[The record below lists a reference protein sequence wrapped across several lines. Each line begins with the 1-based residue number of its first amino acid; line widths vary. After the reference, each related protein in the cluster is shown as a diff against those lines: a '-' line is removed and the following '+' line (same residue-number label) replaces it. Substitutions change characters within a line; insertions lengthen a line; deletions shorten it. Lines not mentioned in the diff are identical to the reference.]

1 MPRATRF
8 TPRFSSSTTTGAR
21 AISVG
26 SCGVRG
32 RSTAYAA
39 APDSA
44 PASSLAAK
52 TKTIVFATPSRTR
65 ATPATRRTRRAAC
78 STRSFASSVAR
89 PRRETTSGCAC
100 DRTRRATSRRAESP
114 RLYTPK
120 KWGGAR
126 SKSRMEKRV
135 SPLRVRRVRRAK
147 KKKKR
152 AADMT
157 CRIPTRRDYS
167 GERACTST
175 RRAGVLSEH
184 CAPRRR
190 RTSRF
195 STRDIFNAARRRA
208 RERRSG
214 RVGIRRTTRTR
225 RLISDAKRTRTSRS
239 EERHTRTRA
248 TRAMAMR
255 ARSSV

>member
-1 MPRATRF
+1 MTFGSRTPTTTPREDEETFLEELPSKTKTRMMPRATRF

-44 PASSLAAK
+44 AASSSLAAK

-126 SKSRMEKRV
+126 SKSRTEKRV
-135 SPLRVRRVRRAK
+135 SPFRGFAL
-147 KKKKR
+147 
-152 AADMT
+152 
-157 CRIPTRRDYS
+157 PTRRDYS

-195 STRDIFNAARRRA
+195 T
-208 RERRSG
+208 
-214 RVGIRRTTRTR
+214 RTTSSRAHAR
-225 RLISDAKRTRTSRS
+225 CSDPNLISDAKRTRTSRS